1 MVCVGVIVVDSVGN
15 SKITGSNLSD
25 DTIMARS
32 HAAED
37 PYGAV
42 VLPVYRSVVYRFTGT
57 ESNGPHGRPWKY
69 GREDN
74 PTVAVFE
81 RVMASLEGGEAA
93 LAFNSGMAA
102 LATIL
107 LGLVEPGTTV
117 ILWAHTY
124 GTTLHLLRLMAGKIG
139 YKLELAI
146 EPNEVVEK
154 ASCVKGRKLVFVESI
169 SNPFLY
175 MVDITELAKVCRE
188 SNCILVVDNTFA
200 SPVLLKPSKLG
211 AHLVLESVTKY
222 IAGHNDVLGGVVV
235 GDRETID
242 GVLWDWRRSLGSVM
256 QADAAYLAMRGLKT
270 LRVRLEKQ
278 SRSAQQIAEF
288 LADHPKV
295 SEVYYLGLPSHPSH
309 NIARRLL
316 IHNFYG
322 GVISFRVKG
331 DKEAVQKL
339 FKRLKIITPSPSLG
353 GVESLISYPIASSH
367 LYLPEDIRRKLG
379 ITEDLVRLSVGLEDV
394 DDLIE
399 DLDNALAGI

>member
-1 MVCVGVIVVDSVGN
+1 MVDSMVN
-15 SKITGSNLSD
+15 SKITGSNFSD
-25 DTIMARS
+25 DTIIARS

-42 VLPVYRSVVYRFTGT
+42 VLPVYRSVVYRFTGI
-57 ESNGPHGRPWKY
+57 EGEGPHGRPWKY

-74 PTVAVFE
+74 PTVAAFE
-81 RVMASLEGGEAA
+81 KVMTLLEGGEAA

-117 ILWAHTY
+117 ILWAHAY
-124 GTTLHLLRLMAGKIG
+124 GTTLHLLKLMVDKIK
-139 YKLELAI
+139 YKLELVI
-146 EPNEVVEK
+146 EPCEVIERV
-154 ASCVKGRKLVFVESI
+154 SSVRGRKLVFVESI

-175 MVDITELAKVCRE
+175 MVDIAELAKVCSE
-188 SNCILVVDNTFA
+188 SDCVLVVDNTFA
-200 SPVLLKPSKLG
+200 SPILLKPLKLG

-222 IAGHNDVLGGVVV
+222 IAGHNDVLGGIVV
-235 GDRETID
+235 GDRKTVD

-256 QADAAYLAMRGLKT
+256 QADTAYLAMRGLKT
-270 LRVRLEKQ
+270 LRIRLEKQ
-278 SRSAQQIAEF
+278 SRSAHQIAEF

-295 SEVYYLGLPSHPSH
+295 SKVYYLGLPTHPSH
-309 NIARRLL
+309 DIAKRLL
-316 IHNFYG
+316 LHSLYG
-322 GVISFRVKG
+322 GVVSFRVKG
-331 DKEAVQKL
+331 GREAVQKL

-367 LYLPEDIRRKLG
+367 LYLPENIRMKLG

-394 DDLIE
+394 NDLIE

>member
-1 MVCVGVIVVDSVGN
+1 MVDSMSN
-15 SKITGSNLSD
+15 DKITGGNLSD
-25 DTIMARS
+25 DTVMARG

-42 VLPVYRSVVYRFTGT
+42 VLPVYRSVVYKFTGT
-57 ESNGPHGRPWKY
+57 ESDGPHGRPWKY

-74 PTVAVFE
+74 PTVVAFE
-81 RVMASLEGGEAA
+81 KVMASLEGGEAA

-102 LATIL
+102 LASIL

-117 ILWAHTY
+117 ILWAHAY
-124 GTTLHLLRLMAGKIG
+124 GTTLHLLRLMVGKVG

-146 EPNEVVEK
+146 ESDEVIEK
-154 ASCVKGRKLVFVESI
+154 VSGVRGRKLVFVESI

-175 MVDITELAKVCRE
+175 MVDIIELAKACRE
-188 SNCILVVDNTFA
+188 SNCTLVVDNTFA
-200 SPVLLKPSKLG
+200 SPILLKPLKLG

-222 IAGHNDVLGGVVV
+222 IAGHNDVLGGIVAS
-235 GDRETID
+235 DLKTID
-242 GVLWDWRRSLGSVM
+242 DVLWDWRRSLGSVM
-256 QADAAYLAMRGLKT
+256 QADAAYLAIRGLKT

-288 LADHPKV
+288 LAEHSKV

-309 NIARRLL
+309 DIAKRLL
-316 IHNFYG
+316 MHNLYG
-322 GVISFRVKG
+322 GVISFRIKG
-331 DKEAVQKL
+331 GQEAVQKL

-394 DDLIE
+394 NDLIE

>member
-1 MVCVGVIVVDSVGN
+1 VVDSMGN
-15 SKITGSNLSD
+15 DKITGSNLSD
-25 DTIMARS
+25 DTIIARS
-32 HAAED
+32 YAIED
-37 PYGAV
+37 PYGAI
-42 VLPVYRSVVYRFTGT
+42 VLPVYRSVVYRFTGV
-57 ESNGPHGRPWKY
+57 ESGGPHGRPWKY

-81 RVMASLEGGEAA
+81 KVMALLEGGEAA

-102 LATIL
+102 LTTIL
-107 LGLVEPGTTV
+107 LGLVDADTTV
-117 ILWAHTY
+117 ILWAHAY
-124 GTTLHLLRLMAGKIG
+124 GTTLHLLKLMAGKIG
-139 YKLELAI
+139 YRLELVI
-146 EPNEVVEK
+146 EPDEVVEK
-154 ASCVKGRKLVFVESI
+154 VSSVKERKLVFVESI
-169 SNPFLY
+169 SNPLLY
-175 MVDITELAKVCRE
+175 MVDIVELAKACSE

-200 SPVLLKPSKLG
+200 SPILLKPLKLG

-235 GDRETID
+235 GDKRTID
-242 GVLWDWRRSLGSVM
+242 DVLWDWRRSLGSVM

-270 LRVRLEKQ
+270 LKVRLERQ

-309 NIARRLL
+309 SIAKRLL
-316 IHNFYG
+316 LCNFYG
-322 GVISFRVKG
+322 GVVSFRVKG
-331 DKEAVQKL
+331 GREAVQKL

-367 LYLPEDIRRKLG
+367 LYLPEDIRKRLG

-394 DDLIE
+394 NDLIE